1 MTVASL
7 VGRRLPSADL
17 PSTDGGTVNLSDIKG
32 RLVLFIYP
40 YTGRP
45 NHPDPPGWDHIP
57 GAHGSTPQ
65 ARGFS
70 EAYTEFQKFGMKVF
84 GMSFQNS
91 DWQRE
96 FVQRTSLAF
105 PLLSDCDRRMAS
117 ALGLETFKAGPEVYL
132 SRRALVISDGLITH
146 DFYPVRNPALNA
158 RDVLEVLRA

>member
-32 RLVLFIYP
+32 RVVLFIYP

-45 NHPDPPGWDHIP
+45 DHPDPPGWDHIP

-96 FVQRTSLAF
+96 FVQRTSLPFRFCLTVIAAWRLRWPGDF
-105 PLLSDCDRRMAS
+105 QGGAGSLPEPPRTCDIRW
-117 ALGLETFKAGPEVYL
+117 LDHP
-132 SRRALVISDGLITH
+132 
-146 DFYPVRNPALNA
+146 
-158 RDVLEVLRA
+158 